1 MSVRITSK
9 LRQPTITLHFESR
22 YNRSTFERHQ
32 LPPMDVLG
40 DKVILPDLSHEELA
54 LLLELGKRLVSE
66 LELER
71 VLTLVAE
78 TACQVVH
85 AETLIVPII
94 DTERQS
100 FTYRAASGKYA
111 EIILGQ
117 TFPINE
123 GACGWVIQ
131 HQRPLLFGESEE
143 NFDLAANARWEPGM
157 ASSLLVPLICRGTIA
172 GGLSA
177 MGKQGGG
184 AFNQR
189 DLTVLTLFANQASIA
204 LDNARLFQNLS
215 KEKATVSQ
223 LNAELEQRVLQR
235 TSQLEAANKELETFS
250 YSVSHDLR
258 TPLRAIDGFS
268 HILLDD
274 YADKLDDEG
283 KRLLNV
289 VRDNTRRMGQLIDDI
304 LQFSRSSS
312 LEMTFSEI
320 DMEELAREVVEEL
333 QPVVANSK
341 LQVNIEPIPP
351 ATGDHAMMHQVFVNL
366 LSNAIKFS
374 HFREHAIIKVGGSI
388 KDNEAI
394 YFVRDNGAGFDM
406 QYADKLFGVFQRL
419 HSVNEFEGTGI
430 GLAIVQRIIT
440 RHGGRVW
447 AEGKVNEG
455 AAIYFALPAKK
466 NNHA

>member
-1 MSVRITSK
+1 
-9 LRQPTITLHFESR
+9 
-22 YNRSTFERHQ
+22 
-32 LPPMDVLG
+32 MDVLG

-66 LELER
+66 LALER

-85 AETLIVPII
+85 AETLVVPII
-94 DTERQS
+94 DPERQT

-111 EIILGQ
+111 EMILGQ
-117 TFPINE
+117 TFPIYE
-123 GACGWVIQ
+123 GTCGWVIQ
-131 HQRPLLFGESEE
+131 HQRPLLFGENES
-143 NFDLAANARWEPGM
+143 FDLDANAHWQPGM
-157 ASSLLVPLICRGTIA
+157 ASNLLVPLICRGTIA

-204 LDNARLFQNLS
+204 FDNARLFQNLS
-215 KEKATVSQ
+215 EEKATVSQ
-223 LNAELEQRVLQR
+223 LNAELEQRVWQR
-235 TSQLEAANKELETFS
+235 TAQLEAANKELETFS

-268 HILLDD
+268 SILLDD
-274 YADKLDDEG
+274 YADKLDEEG

-289 VRDNTRRMGQLIDDI
+289 VRDNTSRMEQLIDDI
-304 LQFSRSSS
+304 LQFSRSSR

-320 DMEELAREVVEEL
+320 DMGKLAHEVVKEL
-333 QPVVANSK
+333 QPAVANSK
-341 LQVNIEPIPP
+341 LRVDIEPIPP
-351 ATGDHAMMHQVFVNL
+351 ATGDRAMMHQVFVNL

-374 HFREHAIIKVGGSI
+374 STRESAMIKVGGAI
-388 KDNEAI
+388 EGDEAV
-394 YFVRDNGAGFDM
+394 YYVKDNGAGFDM

-419 HSVNEFEGTGI
+419 HAVNEFEGTGI

-455 AAIYFALPAKK
+455 ATIYFALPAKK
-466 NNHA
+466 NNHE